1 MPRQSRDL
9 KKERANSLSQKKP
22 SLTDKIKGFYILIR
36 PRYTLFVAF
45 VAFAGMFIPTGK
57 ISTEYLL
64 PLLVIT
70 LHYMAICIKDDIE
83 DYEVDLKLDKG
94 RPLVKSL
101 VSIKEAYTAWIS
113 LHLLALPLALF
124 VSEKFFIVMAVY
136 ITIGVLY
143 AQKPFRISDRGIL
156 GNLFFSWFSVQL
168 PFLGG
173 VLAVDKLDFRI
184 VAISVLLWVWIFI
197 VDLLKDFLLVD
208 HNRLETRISFVMQL
222 GIMKASKLYSLFSLI
237 YIVVYPLVFWVFRL
251 NIIYLGFA
259 SFIAI
264 WLLIVTL
271 QLLRGPTKHP
281 KMLIRSYFAL
291 PPLIVMSFIFGSL

>member
-1 MPRQSRDL
+1 MPKQSKDS
-9 KKERANSLSQKKP
+9 KKKNAKSLPQKRS
-22 SLTDKIKGFYILIR
+22 SLADKIKGFYILIR
-36 PRYTLFVAF
+36 PRYTLFVAL
-45 VAFAGMFIPTGK
+45 VAFAGMFVPNGK
-57 ISTEYLL
+57 ISTAYLL
-64 PLLVIT
+64 PLFVIT

-113 LHLLALPLALF
+113 MHLLALPLALF
-124 VSEKFFIVMAVY
+124 VSVKFFALMAVY

-143 AQKPFRISDRGIL
+143 AQKPFRISDRGIW

-184 VAISVLLWVWIFI
+184 FTISLLLWIWVFI
-197 VDLLKDFLLVD
+197 VDLLKDFLLAD

-222 GIMKASKLYSLFSLI
+222 GIVKASKLYSLFSLI
-237 YIVVYPLVFWVFRL
+237 YIIVYPLVFWMFGL
-251 NIIYLGFA
+251 NIIYFGIA
-259 SFIAI
+259 SFVAV
-264 WLLIVTL
+264 WLLIVTV
-271 QLLRGPTKHP
+271 QLLRSPTNHP
-281 KMLIRSYFAL
+281 KLLIRSYFAL
-291 PPLIVMSFIFGSL
+291 PPLIVISFIFGSL